1 MKIVLLIK
9 KVIDVKS
16 ALQFGL
22 PTEIK
27 LAKIYSHH
35 LLYLS
40 KSPQVGSKFLKK
52 LGVSWLLKQQSMREN
67 KSLKRHIPPP
77 QTREKALAVRL
88 HLDYDTREFP
98 TAFPNLT

>member
-9 KVIDVKS
+9 KVIDVIS

-27 LAKIYSHH
+27 LARTYSQH

-40 KSPQVGSKFLKK
+40 KSLQAGSKFLKT
-52 LGVSWLLKQQSMREN
+52 N
-67 KSLKRHIPPP
+67 
-77 QTREKALAVRL
+77 
-88 HLDYDTREFP
+88 
-98 TAFPNLT
+98 

>member
-9 KVIDVKS
+9 TVIDVKS

-27 LAKIYSHH
+27 LAKTYSHH

-52 LGVSWLLKQQSMREN
+52 
-67 KSLKRHIPPP
+67 
-77 QTREKALAVRL
+77 TRSIMVFEAAINERK
-88 HLDYDTREFP
+88 
-98 TAFPNLT
+98 